1 VNAIALPWPPY
12 TLSPN
17 ARPHYYTKARAKKD
31 YRQKI
36 AILGRGHQTL
46 HDPVCAVLPVS
57 PVRKGV
63 DIDNALASL
72 KPAIDGLTDAKWWS
86 DDSSMSRITVVNVT
100 YCKQVK
106 EKMMVF
112 LAIDGGSSA
121 MRREAQRRIDDAIEI
136 FRSAVKRGDG
146 ANGLD
151 DLLRGGDQWT
161 L

>member
-1 VNAIALPWPPY
+1 MNAIALPWPPY
-12 TLSPN
+12 ALSPN
-17 ARPHYYTKARAKKD
+17 ARPHHMTKARAKRA
-31 YRQKI
+31 YRQKV

-57 PVRKGV
+57 PVRRGV

-72 KPAIDGLTDAKWWS
+72 KPAIDGLTDAKWWP

-106 EKMMVF
+106 EKTMVF
-112 LAIDGGSSA
+112 LAVEGGSWL
-121 MRREAQRRIDDAIEI
+121 MRCAAQRRIDEAISRFAE
-136 FRSAVKRGDG
+136 AVARGDG

-151 DLLRGGDQWT
+151 ALLKGEDQWT